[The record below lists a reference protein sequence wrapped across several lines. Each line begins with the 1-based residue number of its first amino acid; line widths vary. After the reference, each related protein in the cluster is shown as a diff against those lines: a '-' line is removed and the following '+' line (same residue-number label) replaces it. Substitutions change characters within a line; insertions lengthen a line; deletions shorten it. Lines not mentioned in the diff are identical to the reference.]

1 MKILPLINEDEPPS
15 KTKKRSIWQRS
26 VVVRFLKNSYAPI
39 LIPIISILLCAGILY
54 LHSWLTGV
62 IYREKVVSVGSWN
75 YIRTAKASEL
85 TTEQYIR
92 LVFGKEGRT
101 AVAVAQAESGMRCD
115 AQNVNKGTNSL
126 DLGVMQINSVHL
138 RKGWK
143 VADLLDCHKNVDLA
157 YEIYKGSGWGAWST
171 YKNGSYKKFLK

>member
-1 MKILPLINEDEPPS
+1 MTKIFSMIEAKDES
-15 KTKKRSIWQRS
+15 KIHRLFRRSWT
-26 VVVRFLKNSYAPI
+26 VRILKNTYAPI
-39 LIPIISILLCAGILY
+39 TVTIFALLLCIACFYLFINAEQWILK
-54 LHSWLTGV
+54 
-62 IYREKVVSVGSWN
+62 EKVVTLAPWKFV
-75 YIRTAKASEL
+75 RVAKASEL

-92 LVFGKEGRT
+92 LVFGKDGKT
-101 AVAVAQAESGMRCD
+101 AVAIAKAESGLRCD

-126 DLGVMQINSVHL
+126 DIGAMQINSVHL